1 MNKSLFDVIEKGVK
15 FFGWTDV
22 TASQCL
28 LLLNDVTCYNF
39 LFAWENIW
47 QTEVNSKKWEH
58 ET

>member
-39 LFAWENIW
+39 LFTLENIW
-47 QTEVNSKKWEH
+47 QTEVNSKK
-58 ET
+58 